1 MIEFEVMQPK
11 HYKDFEYDG
20 IEAETLQSVNIPE
33 LLAYYQTQGECYAG
47 IVDGK
52 VVGFAGVRYVWKGVG
67 QTWMLMNASARPFI
81 REIMEVIIGT
91 FEEIVKVRGYHRV
104 QTFVRAGDHSSAK
117 IAEMYGLKFES
128 TMKAY
133 GPNRE
138 DYHIYAQVKE

>member
-1 MIEFEVMQPK
+1 MIDFAVMEEK
-11 HYKDFEYDG
+11 HFKDFQYDG
-20 IEAETLQSVNIPE
+20 IEAEVMASVNIQD
-33 LLAYYQTQGECYAG
+33 LLRYYQSQGEAYVG

-67 QTWMLMNASARPFI
+67 QTWMLMNASARPYI

-91 FEEIVKVRGYHRV
+91 FKEIVRVREYHRV
-104 QTFVRAGDHSSAK
+104 QTFVKAGDHSSAK
-117 IAEMYGLKFES
+117 IAEMYGLTYES